1 MEQFDEYDD
10 DFEDLEKDDYID
22 HNLTEKIIE
31 IINISKDI
39 AKIYKGIIY
48 DNDNKTLLK
57 ELNILKKIENQLYQ
71 KLELNMSKLVTIKS
85 MLREYG
91 NVYGLSID
99 NTFGAVCNYDIE
111 NLWEYRIEDKIEK
124 ISKGKLDNIIK
135 LINSSDKY
143 IQKDELE
150 DIQRTKIEEA
160 LSDDFIHAYMFF
172 LDEEINKCEEGRL
185 KQYLIETKYK
195 LIYATSKLDD
205 EFIENL
211 NNKDNSLYI
220 SFSVI
225 SDLLL
230 APKELVNYV
239 QEDSALSY
247 LDYAVGNIELLNQ
260 YGGEDE
266 LEKIFTIYFRAGL
279 ALMYNS
285 ENYELL
291 MDDIKLDIIDDNGYD
306 TFSCLD
312 EYIREDNLDREK
324 CKYLSIHR
332 PNNY

>member
-1 MEQFDEYDD
+1 
-10 DFEDLEKDDYID
+10 
-22 HNLTEKIIE
+22 
-31 IINISKDI
+31 
-39 AKIYKGIIY
+39 
-48 DNDNKTLLK
+48 
-57 ELNILKKIENQLYQ
+57 
-71 KLELNMSKLVTIKS
+71 
-85 MLREYG
+85 
-91 NVYGLSID
+91 
-99 NTFGAVCNYDIE
+99 
-111 NLWEYRIEDKIEK
+111 
-124 ISKGKLDNIIK
+124 
-135 LINSSDKY
+135 
-143 IQKDELE
+143 
-150 DIQRTKIEEA
+150 
-160 LSDDFIHAYMFF
+160 MFF